1 MKWCK
6 TKKTRSEFGEMD
18 IYKETN
24 STERVFRPNKNKNII
39 DHARKFKIPE
49 EEQTNN
55 VTCVDF
61 MKKFTFDI

>member
-1 MKWCK
+1 
-6 TKKTRSEFGEMD
+6 MD